1 MAGNNHKI
9 TIEKLT
15 PDYTDSLGASASTGP
30 ISPAGNEAP
39 MMLHRGSWYYLFFG
53 PTCCFCHQ
61 GSGAEVWAAT
71 HPMGPWTSTGLDL
84 NPEHGFPAK
93 RVIAAQESFVVE
105 YTSSGGLG
113 YLYVG
118 DRWTSASDH
127 LKSHDFQFWHPLE
140 FNDTLTPPVPS
151 PLQWVDNF
159 TIDVR

>member
-1 MAGNNHKI
+1 
-9 TIEKLT
+9 
-15 PDYTDSLGASASTGP
+15 
-30 ISPAGNEAP
+30 

-61 GSGAEVWAAT
+61 GSGAEVWTAT

-84 NPEHGFPAK
+84 NPEHGFPAT

-105 YTSSGGLG
+105 YTSSGGNG

-118 DRWTSASDH
+118 DRWTSAPDH